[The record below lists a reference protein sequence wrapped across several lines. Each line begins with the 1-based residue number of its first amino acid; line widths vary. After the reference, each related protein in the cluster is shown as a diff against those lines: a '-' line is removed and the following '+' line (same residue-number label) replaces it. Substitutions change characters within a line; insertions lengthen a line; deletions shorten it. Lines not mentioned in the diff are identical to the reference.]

1 MNSSSCAMKTTT
13 FSSPRLTIYAGDP
26 VIGGKLVPKGN
37 GELPDDFPQRL
48 VRLKEASDLTW
59 DEFALLVGVELKQV
73 LRWTQGTEPL
83 GGAYHWLVS
92 LARWIPGGMDILMG
106 DDFLCPLKEE

>member
-13 FSSPRLTIYAGDP
+13 SSFPRLTIYAGDP
-26 VIGGKLVPKGN
+26 IINGRLVPKGD
-37 GELPDDFPQRL
+37 GELPDNFPERL
-48 VRLKEASDLTW
+48 VRLKEASGLTW
-59 DEFALLVGVELKQV
+59 DEFAVLVGVELKQV

-92 LARWIPGGMDILMG
+92 LARWIPGGLEILMG
-106 DDFLCPLKEE
+106 DDFLDSLKED